1 MYGKYYTQ
9 LTPQALLLVTLLFKE
24 NRSGEE

>member
-1 MYGKYYTQ
+1 MNGKYYTQ
-9 LTPQALLLVTLLFKE
+9 LTPQALLLMTLLLKE